1 MSLKVNLICNY
12 PSEMYFQRTLKFQQH
27 LDEVHP
33 NFMGAE
39 FSSSWEKESRGSR
52 IWQSIQGRFDS
63 SQDSNPPWPYFVSS
77 HYMDIYTFG

>member
-1 MSLKVNLICNY
+1 
-12 PSEMYFQRTLKFQQH
+12 
-27 LDEVHP
+27 
-33 NFMGAE
+33 MGAE